1 MEFADFVKMAARNVL
16 IVLVLLMVGAGVG
29 WGLASR
35 ETPSYQAEAS
45 ILFSLQTTESGVGA
59 GNQDLMDR
67 MPTYAELAL
76 TSRVLDDVVKSTS
89 YPGGV
94 EVLRNSLEAVA
105 PEGKFLV
112 ELRLNDTDRTQVAP
126 TLNALTESY
135 VRAVS
140 ELAQGA
146 DGPDRRLALSVV
158 EPATTPDG
166 PSNESLTEY
175 YAAAGAVGGAVL
187 GIAVVMLLS
196 AMRRQISKPD
206 EPQARANSQSG
217 SPAAEPAPQPFPNGH
232 SAIPLPTRPAPQRR
246 HAAGDRDERA
256 QPHPAVHRRWQ

>member
-45 ILFSLQTTESGVGA
+45 VLFSLQTTESGVGA

-76 TSRVLDDVVKSTS
+76 TSRVLDDVVKSTG

-112 ELRLNDTDRTQVAP
+112 ELRLNDTDRNQ
-126 TLNALTESY
+126 
-135 VRAVS
+135 VRADTQRS
-140 ELAQGA
+140 HRELRARGVGVGA
-146 DGPDRRLALSVV
+146 GRRRAGPPAGVVRR
-158 EPATTPDG
+158 
-166 PSNESLTEY
+166 
-175 YAAAGAVGGAVL
+175 
-187 GIAVVMLLS
+187 
-196 AMRRQISKPD
+196 
-206 EPQARANSQSG
+206 RA
-217 SPAAEPAPQPFPNGH
+217 
-232 SAIPLPTRPAPQRR
+232 
-246 HAAGDRDERA
+246 RDEA
-256 QPHPAVHRRWQ
+256 GWAVQRVAHRVLRRWRSGRWGGSRYRRRDAALGNAPPDQQA